1 MKTISN
7 RPPES
12 GVPTTPLQ
20 LPGWLSG
27 KEPACQYRRCK
38 RCRFDPWI
46 RKISWSRKWQPIP
59 VVMPG
64 KSQDRGAWWAAVH
77 GVTRVRH
84 DWVTEYRAHPRICPH
99 RSRFWGATLVLLFVA
114 KHYIYIS
121 LIHVPTDM
129 KYERQED
136 ANKESLYTLNDI
148 TNNSETFLPF
158 SDSILLN
165 LLKFCTYCLLD
176 LIYTFLSHSSINN
189 ILFTFESFWM

>member
-1 MKTISN
+1 MATYSSSHAWKI
-7 RPPES
+7 
-12 GVPTTPLQ
+12 
-20 LPGWLSG
+20 PGQRSLVGCSPWSHKSQTWLS
-27 KEPACQYRRCK
+27 
-38 RCRFDPWI
+38 
-46 RKISWSRKWQPIP
+46 
-59 VVMPG
+59 
-64 KSQDRGAWWAAVH
+64 
-77 GVTRVRH
+77 
-84 DWVTEYRAHPRICPH
+84 DWVPSTPPYLSTQEQILRGH
-99 RSRFWGATLVLLFVA
+99 FGTLVCCKTL
-114 KHYIYIS
+114 HIYIS